1 MRIIDVGMA
10 FIYILIWMASGF
22 NFGRIARRYYREL
35 KLNWPNGKSGYAFD
49 WIVSMIWFIGS
60 AFLLGELDKK
70 YNLSS
75 VELIGPL
82 ALIVTLVA
90 SLYYYRPRQ

>member
-1 MRIIDVGMA
+1 
-10 FIYILIWMASGF
+10 
-22 NFGRIARRYYREL
+22 
-35 KLNWPNGKSGYAFD
+35 
-49 WIVSMIWFIGS
+49 MIWFIGS